1 MSYGWGRTADGWERG
16 MVCYGGDQGS
26 AMLGMRVQRGVMPSG
41 LRRRSTSKGDTSKV
55 EQARCMHEGK
65 TTRRTTMV
73 SLSPSPVHSARR
85 P

>member
-1 MSYGWGRTADGWERG
+1 MSYGWGRTADGWEQ
-16 MVCYGGDQGS
+16 DGS

>member
-1 MSYGWGRTADGWERG
+1 MSYGWGRTADGWER
-16 MVCYGGDQGS
+16 DGS